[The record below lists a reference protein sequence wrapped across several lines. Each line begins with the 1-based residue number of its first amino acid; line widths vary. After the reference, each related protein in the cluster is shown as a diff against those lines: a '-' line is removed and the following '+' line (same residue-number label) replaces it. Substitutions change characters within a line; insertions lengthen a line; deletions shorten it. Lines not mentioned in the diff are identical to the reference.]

1 MPDATYYLPPVGGA
15 GGHVPRA
22 GPAKVSR
29 MLGVWG
35 ISSPNIR

>member
-22 GPAKVSR
+22 GLDFEARKALDYS
-29 MLGVWG
+29 
-35 ISSPNIR
+35 